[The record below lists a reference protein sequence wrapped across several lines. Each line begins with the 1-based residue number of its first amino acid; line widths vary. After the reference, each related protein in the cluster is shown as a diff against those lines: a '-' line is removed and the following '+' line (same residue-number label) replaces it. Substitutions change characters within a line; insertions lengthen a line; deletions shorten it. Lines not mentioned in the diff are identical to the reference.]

1 MGQLSFK
8 TRASCK
14 NFKDEVERADSCRRL
29 CVSGPARPQLGR
41 LVVTPFA
48 TIGVL
53 AAVLT
58 WEVEHVGSILLAAA
72 IAVGGIVIGVVV
84 SRQLRHDL
92 ARITDH
98 YAALLRNADEQSRNA
113 EAANRIKDEFL
124 ATLSHELRTPLN
136 SVLGWA
142 RLLAGGKLDA
152 TQTARAVRAI
162 ERAGWAQSR
171 LIEDLLDLSRMVA
184 GTIELSIQPTALA
197 PLVASAVE
205 SLRFASEAK
214 RLTIETTIDPILPPI
229 ALDADRVKQVVWNLL
244 SNAIKF
250 TPGGGSVEIR
260 VVAESGDVRIT
271 VSDTGVGF
279 PPQVAAH
286 LFERFRQGD
295 ASSTREHGGLGL
307 GLGIVRHI
315 VELHGGSVFAS
326 SGGENAGS
334 TFEVRLPMRL
344 ITEAAAGPAPQPAAA
359 PSLRGVSVLVV
370 DDDPQQLAFVRD
382 TLEPQGAVVV
392 TASTPNEAM
401 ARFKRH
407 PPDVLLSDLVLAGE
421 GGFALI
427 RDIRQLD
434 QQSGGATP
442 AGALTALARTEDR
455 RRALSAGFQVHVAK
469 PAAPS
474 EIVKTVEWLAR
485 ERIHRP
491 RPH

>member
-1 MGQLSFK
+1 
-8 TRASCK
+8 
-14 NFKDEVERADSCRRL
+14 VERADSCKPL
-29 CVSGPARPQLGR
+29 CVSAPTRAQLGR

-48 TIGVL
+48 IIGVL

-58 WEVEHVGSILLAAA
+58 WELEHVGSILLAAT
-72 IAVGGIVIGVVV
+72 IAAGGIVIGVVV
-84 SRQLRHDL
+84 SRQLRQDL

-124 ATLSHELRTPLN
+124 TTLSHELRTPLN

-152 TQTARAVRAI
+152 IQTARAVQAI
-162 ERAGWAQSR
+162 ERAGWAQSQ

-184 GTIELSIQPTALA
+184 GTIELSIQPTALP

-205 SLRFASEAK
+205 SLRSASEAK
-214 RLTIETTIDPILPPI
+214 RLTIETMVDPALPLM
-229 ALDADRVKQVVWNLL
+229 ALDADRIKQVIWNLL

-250 TPGGGSVEIR
+250 TPSGGSVDVC
-260 VVAESGDVRIT
+260 VVAESDHVRLT
-271 VSDTGVGF
+271 VSDTGVGL

-315 VELHGGSVFAS
+315 VELHGGSVLAS
-326 SGGENAGS
+326 SGGEDAGS
-334 TFEVRLPMRL
+334 TFEVRLPIRL
-344 ITEAAAGPAPQPAAA
+344 VAAAAAAEPTPQPAAA

-382 TLEPQGAVVV
+382 TLEPQGAIVV

-427 RDIRQLD
+427 RDIRRLD
-434 QQSGGATP
+434 PHSGGTTP

-455 RRALSAGFQVHVAK
+455 SRALSAGFQIHVAK

-485 ERIHRP
+485 ARVSEQAQQH
-491 RPH
+491 